1 MTITPK
7 QIERFEKR
15 VKTIEDHLAEIK
27 KQVGSNKIEK
37 EKDRISED
45 IFLVKEEISEHLDE
59 LKKDVNKNKNEI
71 KKLEEL
77 SKKMESFSGEL
88 DSLKVEILKEDKK
101 DKKEWEPSFFANVF
115 YGWLIANTLGNIPLI
130 GKSIKSWTEK
140 KLEASAKDVEDE
152 KSGKKKKPGFL
163 KRAWNTIFW
172 SWVASWALWIGRK
185 ILPDEWM
192 KEAKS
197 WLPWTDEA
205 KAKKEEKEKYENKEE
220 NKNSEEE
227 NKEEIDQEQ
236 SLSVALDEK
245 ENQSLDTQNEVPS
258 EDVELSEEEEKIN
271 EEVERMYSEWYSE
284 LYILMKMYG
293 MGFVP
298 KFNMQTWRWNT
309 LGWKVSYIMW
319 WWPFTK
325 ILDKSAKIR
334 ADIKNRI
341 IQSIWINRD
350 IAIQL
355 KIEALAKDIPD
366 LAADFDKKSNKLID
380 VLDDFE
386 KGKIKTLDDLHK
398 SHPEIV
404 KEFWDKKY
412 LKSQNDYLESMKV
425 KSQAEFDRMANI
437 ESDLKTTDQELKKI
451 KTEAENKLK
460 ELNKNAEKADAKQ
473 KKKLQAE
480 AKKIVDDYNKKATYL
495 EKKTGLQL
503 SHMNPTEV
511 QRLAKIG
518 VVDNLMKFN
527 GKVDKF
533 MNRKVSRF
541 MIWFSLF
548 SLASDYAKGEKD
560 IKDIWLEVGDIWI
573 GMVPFAGWAYDVW
586 TSISWKG
593 IAWELSTWDRWLRWV
608 VWWASLVLDVAWL
621 FTFGAWN
628 AASAALKASMKGWT
642 AVAKTVKTV
651 KTVDKATDI
660 GKTVV
665 KWAEVVM
672 TWSKVLWLGFLW
684 YNLVA
689 WAKPH
694 VVDFGEWIDKKL
706 TSDVEIK

>member
-77 SKKMESFSGEL
+77 SKKVESFSGEL
-88 DSLKVEILKEDKK
+88 DSLKAEILKE

-185 ILPDEWM
+185 ILPDEWI

-205 KAKKEEKEKYENKEE
+205 KAKKEEKEKSENKEE

-236 SLSVALDEK
+236 PLSVALDEK

-258 EDVELSEEEEKIN
+258 EDIELSEEEEKIN

-298 KFNMQTWRWNT
+298 RLSSTSNKSYMRFVKVLQWRP
-309 LGWKVSYIMW
+309 LERMW
-319 WWPFTK
+319 E
-325 ILDKSAKIR
+325 IR

-404 KEFWDKKY
+404 KEFWDKKF
-412 LKSQNDYLESMKV
+412 LQSQKEYLESINV
-425 KSQAEFDRMANI
+425 KAQNEFEVDASI
-437 ESDLKTTDQELKKI
+437 ELDLKKTDAELKKI

-694 VVDFGEWIDKKL
+694 LVDFGEWIDKKL